1 MGGKGEPRGHV
12 GGGQT
17 KPQTMKEPPLQPSF
31 KPFTT
36 PPGFKPPT
44 MGEQWRYALTQH
56 PWSRY
61 GLPAAILIGGVVYAL
76 GKDEKKK
83 KNEKV

>member
-1 MGGKGEPRGHV
+1 MGGKDEPRAHV
-12 GGGQT
+12 GGGET
-17 KPQTMKEPPLQPSF
+17 KLEPKF

-76 GKDEKKK
+76 GKDENKKK
-83 KNEKV
+83 EKV